1 MTNKAHFLSD
11 RRFLRLYSY
20 RKYKFKELTEDLINK
35 NLSGIDK
42 RVFIFCKTGD
52 CLKSHNSNRRKSTL
66 G

>member
-20 RKYKFKELTEDLINK
+20 RKYKFKELTEGLINK
-35 NLSGIDK
+35 NLPGIDK

-52 CLKSHNSNRRKSTL
+52 
-66 G
+66 